1 MGKNDTD
8 LEEVKKLIDER
19 VAKLTKRLE
28 ELEDKIKEL
37 EE

>member
-1 MGKNDTD
+1 LGKNDTD

-19 VAKLTKRLE
+19 VAKLAKRLE

>member
-1 MGKNDTD
+1 LGKNDTD

>member
-1 MGKNDTD
+1 LGKNDTD

-28 ELEDKIKEL
+28 ELEDKVKEL

>member
-28 ELEDKIKEL
+28 ELEDKVKEL